1 MWPPTLRGTLKS
13 PREMQILPK
22 NMNGTR
28 PTNESRGIHTLIA
41 TSSKTSQDTTIV
53 ILPTQATQ
61 GAARTALHKAHA
73 EIGND
78 MTTRNLH
85 KEHAETGNDVTTR
98 KEGG

>member
-1 MWPPTLRGTLKS
+1 
-13 PREMQILPK
+13 
-22 NMNGTR
+22 MNGAR

-41 TSSKTSQDTTIV
+41 TSGKTSQDKTIV

-73 EIGND
+73 EILGNV

-85 KEHAETGNDVTTR
+85 KEHAKKGNDVTTR